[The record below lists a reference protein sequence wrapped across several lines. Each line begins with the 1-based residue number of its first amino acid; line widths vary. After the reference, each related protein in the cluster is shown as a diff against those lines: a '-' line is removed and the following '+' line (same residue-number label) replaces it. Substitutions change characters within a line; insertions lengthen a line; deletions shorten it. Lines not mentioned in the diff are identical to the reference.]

1 MDADPN
7 AIDELTAL
15 FMSDHEPAPL
25 ELVGGETEPEGDH
38 GPMHVTVA
46 ICGHLPVMAGLW
58 VTQFADRIG
67 EANGPTGLLRL
78 EGGRCSLELF
88 RTSRD
93 EARINQGSSLLD
105 SLQSMGGMLRRWIV
119 CVDESDAAEA
129 VRCGV
134 DEVVV
139 LTGADKPA
147 VLAAYRIAKT
157 ASARLLPDDD
167 VRLGLVVVG
176 ADAKRSQAVGEVL
189 GIAAGEYMNKAIGV
203 ADTIE
208 RMDVIE
214 SARRMLFAERE
225 RATPGEA
232 IALLRGLGPK
242 VSVGLEAK
250 DTEPE
255 QVVGP
260 EILDAI
266 ELPDEEESPL
276 RFIDAEPPIAP
287 RSGVRLPP
295 IVPPL
300 SDPSL
305 DLEVATQPQPVTQ
318 PFTQPFT
325 QPATQP
331 LTRKVLIESIDE
343 PPAAEEPS
351 RRESDRTG
359 LLMHFPEFDPLSF
372 SCPHAKDVALALDS
386 TGQLRLLCPV
396 DKLADA
402 RVVSAWAHANS
413 ALLRAAIPSLAT
425 GTIEPIV
432 DLITEDAVAVA
443 DLHHTGVRLY
453 LLTPL
458 EIEGETRWHRVDLNS
473 EETAQIL

>member
-15 FMSDHEPAPL
+15 FVSDHEPAPL

-93 EARINQGSSLLD
+93 GARINQGSSLLD

-189 GIAAGEYMNKAIGV
+189 GIAAGEYMNKAIEV
-203 ADTIE
+203 VDTIE

-242 VSVGLEAK
+242 ASVGLEAK

-305 DLEVATQPQPVTQ
+305 DLEVATQP
-318 PFTQPFT
+318 F
-325 QPATQP
+325 
-331 LTRKVLIESIDE
+331 TRKVLIEPIDE

-359 LLMHFPEFDPLSF
+359 LLTHFPEFDPLSF

-396 DKLADA
+396 GKLADA
-402 RVVSAWAHANS
+402 RVVSAWAHANN
-413 ALLRAAIPSLAT
+413 ALLRAAIPSLAS

>member
-15 FMSDHEPAPL
+15 FLSPHEPAPL
-25 ELVGGETEPEGDH
+25 ELVGGEPRSEGDH

-58 VTQFADRIG
+58 VTQYADRVG
-67 EANGPTGLLRL
+67 ATHGPTGLLRL

-93 EARINQGSSLLD
+93 DARIDQGSSLLD

-119 CVDESDAAEA
+119 CVDESDASES

-176 ADAKRSQAVGEVL
+176 ANEKRSHEVGEVL
-189 GIAAGEYMNKAIGV
+189 SVAAGEYMNRTIEV
-203 ADTIE
+203 SDTIE

-232 IALLRGLGPK
+232 ISLLRGLGPK
-242 VSVGLEAK
+242 ASVELETK
-250 DTEPE
+250 ELE
-255 QVVGP
+255 QDLDIEP

-266 ELPDEEESPL
+266 ELPEEGDAPL
-276 RFIDAEPPIAP
+276 RFIDAEPPMAP
-287 RSGVRLPP
+287 PSGMRLPP
-295 IVPPL
+295 IVPPIVP
-300 SDPSL
+300 SYTDSSL
-305 DLEVATQPQPVTQ
+305 DLEVAPQPRNQ
-318 PFTQPFT
+318 PRTRSVVVEPMDES
-325 QPATQP
+325 PAQA
-331 LTRKVLIESIDE
+331 E
-343 PPAAEEPS
+343 PALAEPA
-351 RRESDRTG
+351 RRENDRAG
-359 LLMHFPEFDPLSF
+359 LVAHFPEFEPIAF
-372 SCPHAKDVALALDS
+372 RCPHAKMIELALDA
-386 TGQLRLLCPV
+386 TGRLRLLCPV
-396 DKLADA
+396 EQHSDA
-402 RVVSAWAHANS
+402 RVVSAWAQAND

-425 GTIEPIV
+425 ETIEPMV

-458 EIEGETRWHRVDLNS
+458 EIEGEKRWHRIDLNS
-473 EETAQIL
+473 DGTAQIL